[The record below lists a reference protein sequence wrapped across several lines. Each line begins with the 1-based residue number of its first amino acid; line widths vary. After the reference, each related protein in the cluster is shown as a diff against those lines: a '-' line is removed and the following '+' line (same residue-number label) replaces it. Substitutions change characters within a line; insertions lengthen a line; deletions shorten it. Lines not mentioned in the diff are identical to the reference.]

1 MPIEFTLPDQDGNP
15 VSTAR
20 YRGRRL
26 IVFFYPAAMTPG
38 CTAEACDFRDN
49 FSSLQVAGYD
59 LVGISPDPP
68 ARNKKFQDKE
78 GLPFPLLSDQDH
90 KVAELFGAW
99 GPKMLYGKESTGL
112 IRSTFV
118 LGPDGEVER
127 KYRNVKAK
135 GHVARL
141 TAEVGEC
148 DVRWPFLLWG
158 YAIHF

>member
-1 MPIEFTLPDQDGNP
+1 MPVEFTLPDHDGNP
-15 VSTAR
+15 VSATD

-49 FSSLQVAGYD
+49 YSSLQAAGYD

-68 ARNKKFQDKE
+68 ARNKKFQEKE
-78 GLPFPLLSDQDH
+78 RLPFPLLSDEDH
-90 KVAELFGAW
+90 KVAEMFGAW
-99 GPKMLYGKESTGL
+99 GPKMLYGKESVGL

-118 LGPDGEVER
+118 LGPDGELER
-127 KYRNVKAK
+127 EYRNVKAK

-141 TAEVGEC
+141 TAEVGFEL
-148 DVRWPFLLWG
+148 DRGTKNPTPELRR
-158 YAIHF
+158 A